1 MGETDWVSSIYIL
14 EIIICS
20 SLASLS
26 QKCISYPTFQFCPL
40 HDLLHIYVPL
50 AMLKATV
57 PFDRLFQRVR
67 RAGICLAILY
77 LELVPKE
84 SESLKRYSHC
94 CFYTQIAE

>member
-14 EIIICS
+14 EIIIWS

-40 HDLLHIYVPL
+40 HDLLRIYVPL

-57 PFDRLFQRVR
+57 PFDHLFQRVR
-67 RAGICLAILY
+67 RAGICLSILY
-77 LELVPKE
+77 LELDPKE
-84 SESLKRYSHC
+84 TGSLERYSHC
-94 CFYTQIAE
+94 YLYT